1 MSYGL
6 KLTTQGGSAL
16 NFPVLPEKIQ
26 VESNG
31 DNTTV
36 SVIGVGEVL
45 QLGGTTLQKI
55 TFNSHFPSRSAPYVS
70 SLSNTPMD
78 CVSFLETAQASA
90 LPLTL
95 QLSGGALELSQTVG
109 IEGFT
114 YYEQGGDVGDV
125 YFSLTLRQWRLHSA
139 KTLTITADSAT
150 AVEDTTATRTEP
162 EVATNIYYTVVK
174 GDCLWSIAKA
184 HYGDAS
190 RWSDIYTSNKTVI
203 GSNPNLIYSGQELL
217 LP

>member
-6 KLTTQGGSAL
+6 KLTTQGGSVF

-26 VESNG
+26 VESQGNH
-31 DNTTV
+31 TTV

-45 QLGGTTLQKI
+45 QLGGATLQKI
-55 TFNSHFPSRSAPYVS
+55 TFNSHFPSREAPYVS

-78 CVSFLETAQASA
+78 CVSFLESAQASA

-109 IEGFT
+109 VENFT

-139 KTLTITADSAT
+139 KTLTLTSDST

-162 EVATNIYYTVVK
+162 EVSSNVYYTVVS
-174 GDCLWSIAKA
+174 GDCLWNIAKS
-184 HYGDAS
+184 HYGDAT
-190 RWSDIYTSNKTVI
+190 RWSDIYAANKEVV
-203 GSNPNLIYSGQELL
+203 GSNPNLIYPGQELL

>member
-6 KLTTQGGSAL
+6 KLTTQSGSVL
-16 NFPVLPEKIQ
+16 TFPVLPEKIQ
-26 VESNG
+26 VDSQG
-31 DNTTV
+31 DHTTT

-45 QLGGTTLQKI
+45 TLGGATLQTI
-55 TFNSHFPSRSAPYVS
+55 SFESHFPSREAPYVS
-70 SLSNTPMD
+70 TLSNTPMD
-78 CVSFLETAQASA
+78 CVSFIESAQSSG

-95 QLSGGALELSQTVG
+95 QLSGGALEISQTVG
-109 IEGFT
+109 IERFT

-139 KTLTITADSAT
+139 KTLTFTSDDV

-162 EVATNIYYTVVK
+162 EVESNVYYTVVS
-174 GDCLWSIAKA
+174 GDCLWTIAKK
-184 HYGDAS
+184 HYGDAT
-190 RWSDIYTSNKTVI
+190 RWGDIYEANQSVI
-203 GSNPNLIYSGQELL
+203 GSNPNLIYPGQELL